1 MATYQNPLE
10 MFYQWER
17 ELPEQVFMHQPV
29 DGKWL
34 TYTWKQAGDE
44 ARRMASV
51 LAAMNL
57 PAGSHI
63 ALVSKNCD
71 HWIICDLAIMMAGH
85 VSVPIY
91 PNVGADTLN
100 YVVSHSESPVLFV
113 GKLDNW
119 KGMADGLPAGVRVI
133 AFPSMYGKYDFENWE
148 TLIANVQPMQGETKR
163 NPDDLFTIIY
173 TSGTTGTPKGV
184 IHNYHAFSYATSNA
198 LMHGDVLQIPDPA
211 TGRGRFF
218 SYLPLSHIAERM
230 LVEMGSLYTG
240 SDLYFAESLE
250 TFAKNLAEA
259 KPTVFLGVP
268 RIWSKF
274 QSGILS
280 KMPQKRLNILLA
292 IPIISGIIKK
302 KIAGG
307 LGLDKANHCLSG
319 ASPIPPSLISWFGKL
334 GIQIQEAYGM
344 TENCAYSH
352 ITRKD
357 MVQLGSVGQPMP
369 LVDVKFADTG
379 EILVKSEANMIGY
392 YKNENATKETFT
404 PDGYLCTGDKGVA
417 DKKGYLRI
425 TGRVKELFKTEKG
438 KYVAPSPI
446 EMLLQENPDIEMA
459 CVVGVGLPQPIVLLS
474 LQPTAKSKS
483 QEHLTHEMEHTIA
496 EVNKKLEGHERLKKA
511 IVVKNSWTVE
521 NNLLT
526 PTMKI
531 KRNPIED
538 LYKDRY
544 EKWYAQKEVVIWE

>member
-1 MATYQNPLE
+1 MATYLNPLD
-10 MFYQWER
+10 MFYKWER
-17 ELPEQVFMHQPV
+17 ECPEQVFMHQPV

-34 TYTWKQAGDE
+34 TYTWKQAGEE

-57 PAGSHI
+57 PTGSHI
-63 ALVSKNCD
+63 ALVSKNCA

-85 VSVPIY
+85 VSVPVY

-113 GKLDNW
+113 GKLDSW
-119 KGMADGLPAGVRVI
+119 KSMADGVPAGVRVI
-133 AFPSMYGKYDFENWE
+133 AFPSIYGKYDYENWE
-148 TLIANVQPMQGETKR
+148 TLSANVQPMQGETKR
-163 NPDDLFTIIY
+163 SPDDLFTIIY
-173 TSGTTGTPKGV
+173 TSGTTGVPKGV
-184 IHNYHAFSYATSNA
+184 IHSYHAFAYATSNA
-198 LMHGDVLQIPDPA
+198 LMGGSVLQIPDPA

-230 LVEMGSLYTG
+230 LVQMGSLYTN
-240 SDLYFAESLE
+240 SDLYFTESLE
-250 TFAKNLAEA
+250 AFAKNLVEA

-274 QSGILS
+274 QSGILT
-280 KMPQKRLNILLA
+280 KMPQKRLNLLLA

-302 KIAGG
+302 KIASG

-319 ASPIPPSLISWFGKL
+319 ASPIPPSLIAWFGKL

-352 ITRKD
+352 ITRKN

-369 LVDVKFADTG
+369 LVEVKFADTG
-379 EILVKSEANMIGY
+379 EILVKSEANMVGY
-392 YKNENATKETFT
+392 YKNDQATKENFT
-404 PDGYLCTGDKGVA
+404 ADGYLCTGDKGVS
-417 DKKGYLRI
+417 DGKGYLRI

-438 KYVAPSPI
+438 KYVAPAPI
-446 EMLLQENPDIEMA
+446 EMLLQENSDIEMA

-474 LQPTAKSKS
+474 LQPTAKTKS
-483 QEHLTHEMEHTIA
+483 REHLAA
-496 EVNKKLEGHERLKKA
+496 ELEETVTAVNKKLDGHERLKKA
-511 IVVKNSWTVE
+511 IIVKESWTVE

-544 EKWYAQKEVVIWE
+544 EKWYAEKQVVIWE